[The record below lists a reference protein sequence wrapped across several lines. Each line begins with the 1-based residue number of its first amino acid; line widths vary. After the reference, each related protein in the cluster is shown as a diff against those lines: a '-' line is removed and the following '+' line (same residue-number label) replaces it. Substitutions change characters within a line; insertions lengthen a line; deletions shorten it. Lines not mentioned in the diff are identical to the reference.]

1 MGNSI
6 SLFLLASFRV
16 FSGCFF
22 GVLVQV
28 FRGLSD
34 VGSMSNNA
42 NAAPLPSPE
51 GDNQPN
57 LNVLPPPVPPKRSP
71 YALSKADERE
81 IALTK
86 LIISSATIP
95 AYGTLLVPF
104 GITAAFI
111 TTLNNDVTVAR
122 QCSERA
128 VNCTNAKEGA
138 TAAEAE
144 KRATLVHSLRNIQ
157 SKARGAYEDTNPQHV
172 KDYLTGQNI
181 VVSRPILEGAAT
193 TIIDKAN
200 ADRPGGI
207 DTDFIVRVT
216 DERQAYINAHAS
228 QQTELGRGKQERV
241 SRNQWIKSIRER
253 RKKIQRAADGV
264 WPWTSAT
271 SAEARVKFKLPPKQ
285 PYSS

>member
-1 MGNSI
+1 
-6 SLFLLASFRV
+6 
-16 FSGCFF
+16 
-22 GVLVQV
+22 
-28 FRGLSD
+28 
-34 VGSMSNNA
+34 MSNSS
-42 NAAPLPSPE
+42 NAASLPAPE
-51 GDNQPN
+51 GNNPPN
-57 LNVLPPPVPPKRSP
+57 LNVLPPPVPPRRAP

-86 LIISSATIP
+86 LITTSAVIP
-95 AYGTLLVPF
+95 AYAPLLAPF
-104 GITAAFI
+104 GISAAFI
-111 TTLNNDVTVAR
+111 AALNSDVALAR

-138 TAAEAE
+138 TASEAQ

-181 VVSRPILEGAAT
+181 VVSRPILEGAAA
-193 TIIDKAN
+193 TIINKAN

-228 QQTELGRGKQERV
+228 QQTELGKGKQERV
-241 SRNQWIKSIRER
+241 ARNALIKSIRDR
-253 RKKIQRAADGV
+253 RKKIQGAADGV

-285 PYSS
+285 PYAS

>member
-1 MGNSI
+1 
-6 SLFLLASFRV
+6 
-16 FSGCFF
+16 
-22 GVLVQV
+22 
-28 FRGLSD
+28 
-34 VGSMSNNA
+34 MSNSS
-42 NAAPLPSPE
+42 NAAALPSPE
-51 GDNQPN
+51 GNNPPN
-57 LNVLPPPVPPKRSP
+57 LNVLPPPVPPKRAP
-71 YALSKADERE
+71 YALSKVDERE
-81 IALTK
+81 IALTT
-86 LIISSATIP
+86 LIISSAMIP

-104 GITAAFI
+104 GITAAFL
-111 TTLNNDVTVAR
+111 TALSNDVTVAR

-138 TAAEAE
+138 TASEAE

-181 VVSRPILEGAAT
+181 VVSRPILEGAAA

-228 QQTELGRGKQERV
+228 QQTELGKGKQERV
-241 SRNQWIKSIRER
+241 SRNALIKSIRDR

-264 WPWTSAT
+264 WPWTTAT
-271 SAEARVKFKLPPKQ
+271 SAEPRVKFKLPPKR
-285 PYSS
+285 PYTS